1 MSVTTIRPPKTARV
15 IIDEGYSVEKTGKRK
30 PVFVTILNDSDG
42 GSCVMSDRRTYLE
55 ALRDAI
61 ELVAEFV
68 ADGEACRLIDKTGEG
83 A

>member
-1 MSVTTIRPPKTARV
+1 MSATTIRPPKIAHV
-15 IIDEGYSVEKTGKRK
+15 IIDDGFTVEPTGERRH
-30 PVFVTILNDSDG
+30 VFMTVLADSDG

-55 ALRDAI
+55 AVQDAI

-68 ADGEACRLIDKTGEG
+68 ADGEACRLVDKTGEG